1 VQGDEVLE
9 IVMRTG
15 NLWVFLGIPI
25 LLPAKTPT
33 RGNGWGFVVGLQEAY
48 PYPYPQKPLP
58 LEVGKGFLW
67 VAEIVPAS
75 TPVSVGVQTRVSI
88 PIPPDTFLVLFHGLL
103 TCLDVLQSAPTLFS
117 ISAHLTSSFKF
128 SLQVVMLYP

>member
-1 VQGDEVLE
+1 
-9 IVMRTG
+9 
-15 NLWVFLGIPI
+15 
-25 LLPAKTPT
+25 
-33 RGNGWGFVVGLQEAY
+33 VGLQEAY

-75 TPVSVGVQTRVSI
+75 TPVWVGVQTRVGI

-117 ISAHLTSSFKF
+117 ISAHLTSSIKF